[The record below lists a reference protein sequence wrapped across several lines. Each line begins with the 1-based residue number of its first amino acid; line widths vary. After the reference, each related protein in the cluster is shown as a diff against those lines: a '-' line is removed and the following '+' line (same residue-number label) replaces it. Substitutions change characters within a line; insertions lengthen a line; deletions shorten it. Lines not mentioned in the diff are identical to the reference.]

1 MGAPHDRH
9 HRRRRTPRPPHPR
22 SAALPGRPAGQ
33 IRAAVRDRSKLA
45 DFAERGVEVVEAD
58 YADRES
64 LVRALTGADKYLL
77 ISSVGSNEQRLE
89 QHLNAVAA
97 AREAGVGH
105 ILYTSIPEAQTN
117 PIGFASV
124 HKDTEE
130 AIRDS
135 GLPFTFLRNNW
146 YFENTTA
153 SLGAALE
160 HGAII
165 GSAGEGKIAYAT
177 RADYAEAAAAVLAS
191 EGHEGKAY
199 ELTGDVAITQA
210 ELADEVSRQSGKDV
224 RFQNLSEADYRQ
236 ALEGFGL
243 PPFLADA
250 LAEADARIAEGALA
264 PTSDTLAKLIGRP
277 TTTPAEAVQQAL
289 AALGTSN

>member
-1 MGAPHDRH
+1 VIVI
-9 HRRRRTPRPPHPR
+9 T
-22 SAALPGRPAGQ
+22 AAGGHLGRLTLEALLSRGVPAGR
-33 IRAAVRDRSKLA
+33 IRAAVRDRAKLA
-45 DFAERGVEVVEAD
+45 DFAARGVEVVEAD

-64 LVRALTGADKYLL
+64 LVTALTGAEKFLL
-77 ISSVGSNEQRLE
+77 ISSVGSSEERLA

-105 ILYTSIPEAQTN
+105 LLYTSIPEAQTN
-117 PIGFASV
+117 RIGFASV
-124 HKDTEE
+124 HRDTET

-153 SLGAALE
+153 NLGAALE

-165 GSAGEGKIAYAT
+165 GAAGEGRIAYAS
-177 RADYAEAAAAVLAS
+177 RADYAEAAAVVLTGD
-191 EGHEGKAY
+191 GHEGNAY

-210 ELADEVSRQSGKDV
+210 ELAAEVSRQSGKDV
-224 RFQNLSEADYRQ
+224 RYQDLSEADYRQ

-243 PPFLADA
+243 PPFLAED

-264 PTSDTLAKLIGRP
+264 ATSDKLAKLIGRP
-277 TTTPAEAVQQAL
+277 TTTLTEAVAQAL
-289 AALGTSN
+289 AR